1 MRIATYIRVSTQ
13 EQAVEG
19 YSIEA
24 QKERLSNY
32 CKAKGWQLVAEYID
46 GGFSGSNLDRPQ
58 IQKLINDVK
67 SDIFDGI
74 LVYKLDRLS
83 RSQKDTLYLIED
95 VFLKNE
101 ISFIS
106 LNENFDT
113 STAFGRAMI
122 GILSVFA
129 QLEREQIK
137 ERTRMGLEERV
148 KQGKHHS
155 FAPFGYRYVDKKL
168 IIEPSEAE
176 VVKFIFERVSKN
188 YTFTQIKREI
198 IENYPEFPVF
208 GTSYANKVADIAH
221 NITYGG
227 YVKFGDVICKGDHPA
242 IIGDKLYKQAHSIM
256 DHRRNEW
263 ETNRTRKTGTKS
275 TYLLSGF
282 LFCGQCGARYR
293 VMPRPKKTVY
303 ICYSRAEKSAYMAK
317 KVGCTAPTYLMN
329 DLDEIILNEIRNL
342 GNENYFNS
350 IIKQPKEDNGSV
362 LIEKNKKEIDKI
374 SKQIGKMLDLYG
386 LDGMDITVLSQKIKS
401 LTDKKA
407 ALEKTVIELQGKVKH
422 TKLKYEQVSSM
433 LSCVDE
439 LIENG
444 ATNELRQL
452 LQMLIDKIIITND
465 EIKIKWT
472 FA

>member
-32 CKAKGWQLVAEYID
+32 CKAKGWQLVAEYVD
-46 GGFSGSNLDRPQ
+46 AGFSGSNLDRPKV
-58 IQKLINDVK
+58 QKLMNDVNLN
-67 SDIFDGI
+67 IFDGI

-95 VFLKNE
+95 IFLKNN

-148 KQGKHHS
+148 KQGQHHS
-155 FAPFGYRYVDKKL
+155 FAPFGYRYLNKNLV
-168 IIEPSEAE
+168 IEPSEAK
-176 VVKFIFERVSKN
+176 VVKLIFERISKN
-188 YTFTQIKREI
+188 YTFAQIKREL
-198 IENYPEFPVF
+198 IEDYPEFPAF
-208 GTSYANKVADIAH
+208 GTSFANKVADIAH

-227 YVKFGDVICKGDHPA
+227 YVKFGDIICKGKHPA
-242 IIGDKLYKQAHSIM
+242 IIDDELYNDARAVM

-263 ETNRTRKTGTKS
+263 ETTRTKKTGKKS
-275 TYLLSGF
+275 SYLLSGF
-282 LFCGQCGARYR
+282 LFCGECGARYR
-293 VMPRPKKTVY
+293 VMPRPNKTVY
-303 ICYSRAEKSAYMAK
+303 ICYSRAGKSAYMARK
-317 KVGCTAPTYLMN
+317 EGCKAPTYIMS

-342 GNENYFNS
+342 GNENYFNN
-350 IIKQPKEDNGSV
+350 IAKQPKDDNVSI

-386 LDGMDITVLSQKIKS
+386 LDGMDITVLSQKIKA
-401 LTDKKA
+401 LTDKKV
-407 ALEKTVIELQGKVKH
+407 ALEKTVIDLQGKIKH
-422 TKLKYEQVSSM
+422 TKLQYEQVRSM
-433 LSCVDE
+433 LSCVGE

-444 ATNELRQL
+444 ATDELRQL

-465 EIKIKWT
+465 DIRIKWN